1 MVSSLDTIA
10 NADYTLARPRPQK
23 GHKICLDMSLAD
35 APEIPI
41 CEAKAENIF
50 DLELLEDQI
59 VQFGLEAGK
68 FGAICLDLS
77 RFRDNSAPQLS
88 LLLVW
93 FCRPL
98 VQTLCSLA
106 LWRLSINE

>member
-1 MVSSLDTIA
+1 MTKQPVAAFCRRKLLLIRRS
-10 NADYTLARPRPQK
+10 
-23 GHKICLDMSLAD
+23 HMSLAN

-41 CEAKAENIF
+41 REAKAENIF
-50 DLELLEDQI
+50 DLELLEDQV
-59 VQFGLEAGK
+59 VQLGLEAGK

-98 VQTLCSLA
+98 VQTLCSLT
-106 LWRLSINE
+106 LCRLSI